1 MAEVESSIVCKN
13 VSRLIESASES
24 SIKRFTAE
32 ESVALLNFNLPVPGS
47 EFVVSEIN

>member
-1 MAEVESSIVCKN
+1 
-13 VSRLIESASES
+13 VSRLIESASLS

-32 ESVALLNFNLPVPGS
+32 ESIALLNFNFPIPGS